1 MLKPAPGPLDPAH
14 RRALVLVLGALAAL
28 APLCTDLY
36 LPVLPQLAKDLTAP
50 TSQAQLTITAVL
62 LGLATGQLV
71 AGPLSDRFGRRPLLL
86 GGLLAFVVGN
96 LVSAVVDDVTL
107 LVVVRL
113 LAGLAASA
121 TVVTTRAVI
130 ADAFPAAEAARGY
143 AALAAVMGIAPIAAP
158 LAGGLLTYVTGWR
171 GMFVVLAGIGALL
184 AVVAHVRIPETLAVG
199 DRRPARPRD
208 VAEGLVDCLRSR
220 RFVAYM
226 AAIGFSGGLLFT
238 YIASSSFVL
247 QDLHGLSARQ
257 YSLDFAANA
266 TGILALVFLGR
277 HLVARTGP
285 GPLLRA
291 GQALAATG
299 ALVLLTSELLGGS
312 LAGVLV
318 GFFLAVSSVGLI
330 HPNATALGMAEAP
343 GGAGA
348 ASGMLGIMGFAVGSL
363 VAPLGGLGHSG
374 LAMAVVMA
382 ACGVLA
388 PTVTTALLRR
398 PA

>member
-1 MLKPAPGPLDPAH
+1 MLQPALDPA
-14 RRALVLVLGALAAL
+14 RRRSLVVVLGALAGL

-36 LPVLPQLAKDLTAP
+36 LPVLPQLAKDLSAP

-96 LVSAVVDDVTL
+96 VVSAVVDDVVL

-121 TVVTTRAVI
+121 TIVTTRAVV
-130 ADAFPAAEAARGY
+130 ADAFPPAEAARGY

-158 LAGGLLTYVTGWR
+158 LAGGLLTFVTGWR
-171 GMFVVLAGIGALL
+171 GMFVVLGAIGAVL
-184 AVVAHVRIPETLAVG
+184 ALVAHVRIPETLAAA
-199 DRRPARPRD
+199 DRRSAHPRD
-208 VAEGLVDCLRSR
+208 IAAGLLDCLRSR

-257 YSLDFAANA
+257 YSLDFAANSA
-266 TGILALVFLGR
+266 GILGLVFVSRRLVGR
-277 HLVARTGP
+277 VGP

-291 GQALAATG
+291 GQGLAAAG
-299 ALVLLTSELLGGS
+299 ALVLLGDALLGGS
-312 LAGVLV
+312 LGGVLV

-330 HPNATALGMAEAP
+330 HSNSTALGMAEAP

-363 VAPLGGLGHSG
+363 VAPLGGLGSSA
-374 LAMAVVMA
+374 LAMATVMA
-382 ACGVLA
+382 ACALLA
-388 PTVTTALLRR
+388 PLVTTVLLRAR
-398 PA
+398 S

>member
-1 MLKPAPGPLDPAH
+1 MLKSAPGPLDPAH
-14 RRALVLVLGALAAL
+14 RRALVVVLGALAGL

-36 LPVLPQLAKDLTAP
+36 LPVLPQLAKDLAAP

-62 LGLATGQLV
+62 LGLATGQVV

-86 GGLLAFVVGN
+86 GGLLAFVVAN
-96 LVSAVVDDVTL
+96 LVSAVVDDVTV

-171 GMFVVLAGIGALL
+171 GMFVVLAAIGALL
-184 AVVAHVRIPETLAVG
+184 AAVAHVRIPETLAVG

-208 VAEGLVDCLRSR
+208 VAAGLVDCLRSR

-266 TGILALVFLGR
+266 TGILALVFVSR
-277 HLVARTGP
+277 HLVTRTGP

-291 GQALAATG
+291 GQAVAAAG
-299 ALVLLTSELLGGS
+299 ALVLLASELLGGS
-312 LAGVLV
+312 LIGVLV

-330 HPNATALGMAEAP
+330 HSNATALGMAAAP

-363 VAPLGGLGHSG
+363 VAPLGGLGGSG

-382 ACGVLA
+382 ACALLA
-388 PTVTTALLRR
+388 PTVTTVLLRR

>member
-14 RRALVLVLGALAAL
+14 RRALVVVLGALAGL

-36 LPVLPQLAKDLTAP
+36 LPVLPQLAKDLGAA

-143 AALAAVMGIAPIAAP
+143 AALAAVMGLAPIAAP
-158 LAGGLLTYVTGWR
+158 LLGGLLTYVTGWR
-171 GMFVVLAGIGALL
+171 GMFVVLAAIGALL
-184 AVVAHVRIPETLAVG
+184 AVVTHLRVPETLAVD

-208 VAEGLVDCLRSR
+208 IAAGLVDCLRSR

-226 AAIGFSGGLLFT
+226 ASIGFSGGLLFT

-257 YSLDFAANA
+257 YSLVFAANA
-266 TGILALVFLGR
+266 TGILGLVVLGR

-285 GPLLRA
+285 GPLLRG
-291 GQALAATG
+291 GQALAAAG
-299 ALVLLTSELLGGS
+299 ALVLLTGELLGGS

-330 HPNATALGMAEAP
+330 HSNATALGMAEAP

-374 LAMAVVMA
+374 LSMAVVMA
-382 ACGVLA
+382 TCALLA
-388 PTVTTALLRR
+388 PTVTTVLLRR

>member
-14 RRALVLVLGALAAL
+14 RRALVVVLGALAGL

-36 LPVLPQLAKDLTAP
+36 LPVLPQLAKDLAAP

-143 AALAAVMGIAPIAAP
+143 AALAAVMGIAPITAP

-171 GMFVVLAGIGALL
+171 GMFVVLAAIGALL

-208 VAEGLVDCLRSR
+208 VAAGLVDCLRSR

-277 HLVARTGP
+277 HLVTRTGP

-299 ALVLLTSELLGGS
+299 ALVLLVGELLGGS
-312 LAGVLV
+312 LVGVLV

-330 HPNATALGMAEAP
+330 HSNATALGMAEAP

-374 LAMAVVMA
+374 LAMALVMVTCA
-382 ACGVLA
+382 VLA
-388 PTVTTALLRR
+388 PTVTTVLLRR